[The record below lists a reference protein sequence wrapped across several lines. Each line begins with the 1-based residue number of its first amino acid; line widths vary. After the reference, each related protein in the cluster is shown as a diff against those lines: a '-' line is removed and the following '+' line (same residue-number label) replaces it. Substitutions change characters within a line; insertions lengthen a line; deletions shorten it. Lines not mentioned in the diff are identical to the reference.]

1 MENPPG
7 KTDGKSGQTHAEQPA
22 KSAYV
27 KAVEYLKETVH
38 DAFYKPVMTDD
49 SYVSHK
55 INGNPRKPEQEMSLL
70 SIDGAFNIGKIPRSV
85 KSVREKIKAVY
96 KLNGRQ
102 PIYSPE
108 FIEASL
114 SYLFR
119 NLREKER
126 LQVVVY
132 HVLSE
137 LFNGPKDVENF
148 LTTEE
153 EIELIY
159 RIAAEKFKRYGSSIE
174 VVDLEKQPQHWDLFA
189 VLRSCV
195 DKESGIVDVEKAY
208 GMTEPPSFRDLPCP
222 SSLKIACRL
231 YYATK
236 KDVTFRNAILK
247 GLTAKMKGEGEVCN
261 ENSGYYAM
269 TEIAIRL
276 NEIIAGKEVH
286 AGVSRQHIYDD
297 MVLRLIDGKN
307 GTYRNVEALWPLFEK
322 LDGRNIETIHIN
334 NRDNPVMH
342 KKRRRNAF
350 QRLGTGA
357 ASAAALGLAVAGTQ
371 YGISHYREKK
381 HNEAVELEIR
391 EQVRDQVR
399 YDRYRADYNIPMP
412 PEYNEENVSYLAK
425 EMLEQAHMRYQI
437 PSALD
442 TDLKPLMLEYL
453 LERRS
458 ELDVLFTNKYRTTN
472 LVDLFMQKHK
482 LFLTSKSLEQGR
494 PFQNLMPYFDLMQKT
509 LTGKDEFIVKE
520 GDVTFD
526 CPPQVSGCPVDIGI
540 IGRFR
545 PTTTWSTFELAVLK
559 KDKQE
564 YFIARSLYNNEGS
577 SFPMPPRPYT
587 SEEGREAVSG
597 FIKTQ
602 RAYDAVHLLPD
613 EARMFRLIGTEFTD
627 EEYDYKVE
635 AVTGAFVGNREEIV
649 YKDFMGEFEYR
660 LIKTA
665 AMAKEEH
672 EYVDVFLARRPEESH
687 YTLARAIEAAQ
698 LFKKAR
704 NTELDWQPP
713 H

>member
-1 MENPPG
+1 MENPSE
-7 KTDGKSGQTHAEQPA
+7 KPA
-22 KSAYV
+22 KSAYS
-27 KAVEYLKETVH
+27 KAVDYLKETVH
-38 DAFYKPVMTDD
+38 DAFYKPVMSDD

-55 INGNPRKPEQEMSLL
+55 INGSTRKLEQEMPLQS
-70 SIDGAFNIGKIPRSV
+70 DAHDFNIGKIPRSV
-85 KSVREKIKAVY
+85 QSVRESVKAVFATDI
-96 KLNGRQ
+96 KR

-114 SYLFR
+114 AYLLK
-119 NLREKER
+119 NLKEGEK

-132 HVLSE
+132 RVLSE
-137 LFNGPKDVENF
+137 LFNGPKDVKNF

-159 RIAAEKFKRYGSSIE
+159 RIAAQKFNRYGSTIE
-174 VVDLEKQPQHWDLFA
+174 VVDLEKQPQHWDLFY
-189 VLRSCV
+189 VLRSCL

-208 GMTEPPSFRDLPCP
+208 GMMNPPGLRGLDCP
-222 SSLKIACRL
+222 SSLKIACCL
-231 YYATK
+231 YAATK

-247 GLTAKMKGEGEVCN
+247 GLPAKMNAEGEVCN

-276 NEIIAGKEVH
+276 CEIIAGKEVQ

-297 MVLRLIDGKN
+297 VVLRLIQGKK

-334 NRDNPVMH
+334 NIDNPVTH
-342 KKRRRNAF
+342 KKRRGNALK
-350 QRLGTGA
+350 RLATGA
-357 ASAAALGLAVAGTQ
+357 ASAAVLGLAVSGAD
-371 YGISHYREKK
+371 YGISRYREKK

-391 EQVRDQVR
+391 EQVREQVR
-399 YDRYRADYNIPMP
+399 YDQYRSDYNIPMP
-412 PEYNEENVSYLAK
+412 PEYNEENVSHLAG
-425 EMLEQAHMRYQI
+425 EMLEQAHMRYKI

-442 TDLKPLMLEYL
+442 ADLKPLMLEYL

-458 ELDVLFTNKYRTTN
+458 ELDVLFTNKYTTTN
-472 LVDLFMQKHK
+472 LVDLFIQKHK
-482 LFLTSKSLEQGR
+482 LFLTSKGFEQGR
-494 PFQNLMPYFDLMQKT
+494 PFQNLMSYFDLMQKT
-509 LTGKDEFIVKE
+509 LNGKDEFNVKE

-526 CPPQVSGCPVDIGI
+526 CPPQISGCPVDIGI
-540 IGRFR
+540 IGLFR
-545 PTTTWSTFELAVLK
+545 PTSSWSTFELAVLK
-559 KDKQE
+559 KDKQK

-587 SEEGREAVSG
+587 SEEGRWAASE

-602 RAYDAVHLLPD
+602 RAYDVVHLLPD
-613 EARMFRLIGTEFTD
+613 EARMFRLIGADFTD
-627 EEYDYKVE
+627 DEYDYEVE
-635 AVTGAFVGNREEIV
+635 ATTRAFGGNREEQV

-665 AMAKEEH
+665 AKKKKDGESG
-672 EYVDVFLARRPEESH
+672 EYVDIFLARRPEESH

-704 NTELDWQPP
+704 NVELNWQPP